1 MLKKF
6 ILTFSLLFVL
16 ASSPITQASTFY
28 NIDFKVFDLF
38 SSGATV
44 FDSKVH
50 WPQALLVKTGV
61 AYDESKD
68 PALRQ
73 GTENWEES
81 QWSFYIVPALFIGV
95 IALVL
100 FFNKNNE

>member
-1 MLKKF
+1 MLKKL
-6 ILTFSLLFVL
+6 ILTLGLLFVL
-16 ASSPITQASTFY
+16 ASSPLTQASTFY
-28 NIDFKVFDLF
+28 NIDFKVFDL
-38 SSGATV
+38 SNGARI
-44 FDSKVH
+44 FDRYAH
-50 WPQALLVKTGV
+50 WPQALWVKTGV
-61 AYDESKD
+61 PYDESKD
-68 PALRQ
+68 PTLRQ

>member
-1 MLKKF
+1 MLKKL
-6 ILTFSLLFVL
+6 ILTVSLFFVL
-16 ASSPITQASTFY
+16 ASAPLSQASAFY
-28 NIDFKVFDLF
+28 NIDFKALDL
-38 SSGATV
+38 SNEAKLLDRYT
-44 FDSKVH
+44 H
-50 WPQALLVKTGV
+50 WPQALWVKSGV
-61 AYDESKD
+61 PYDESKD
-68 PALRQ
+68 PTLRR